1 MHVPQQ
7 LFHSLVLPSSTP
19 LSDQHLQPF
28 VNKDFLPLS
37 PARPPPPRSRHPS
50 SGLHGPSQPLSSPTA
65 LIRIHQMYFAVT
77 KCLIEP

>member
-37 PARPPPPRSRHPS
+37 PSPPPPPPLPPPFLRIARSFAASIVTHSVHQNPS
-50 SGLHGPSQPLSSPTA
+50 DVLCSDEVLD
-65 LIRIHQMYFAVT
+65 
-77 KCLIEP
+77 